1 MTHTVSPPGRLAHA
15 LSAVPAQTTTAI
27 ATDAGTDA
35 DAGAVA
41 HASTDA
47 DAVLLLAYQCGPGLG
62 SVSQIGW
69 QWFTGMAARRRTTLV
84 THVRNRAAIEAAP
97 DRPVDARV
105 IYIDTEW
112 FAGPLYRLARRL
124 FPRSEHAVFM
134 VSQLDWF
141 VFDAVALRTLRR
153 ERAAGAP
160 WRLLHLLTPVTVS
173 APTRLHRLGLPVVRG
188 PLNCGLP
195 VPPGFETL
203 MREDAMGLARL
214 RVLPRLVEAV
224 FGSLRHSR
232 VVLVATAA
240 TRAALPRGVQAR
252 AVAMLENAVEPLR
265 FAPAPASETAP
276 QAAPHAASGAAA
288 AIGTDAATEPVEVF
302 VLAPA
307 TDLATASA
315 SGRAGA
321 ALRVSFVG
329 RLVAVKA
336 LPLLLQAVARLR
348 AEGRR
353 VELDVVGDGPMGAAW
368 RAEAAALG
376 LVDGV
381 RWHGAQG
388 AAAVARVMR
397 ESDVFCLPSVRESGG
412 AVLLEAMACGGPV
425 IGMDFG
431 GPAEIVDARVGWKV
445 AMPDAEAAVAGLA
458 AALREAQDDA
468 AGRRQRGRCARD
480 TVIAQHTWAAR
491 LQAAEAIYARVL
503 SAA

>member
-1 MTHTVSPPGRLAHA
+1 M
-15 LSAVPAQTTTAI
+15 SAASTTMR
-27 ATDAGTDA
+27 A
-35 DAGAVA
+35 DAASVKNTATSTAADA
-41 HASTDA
+41 H
-47 DAVLLLAYQCGPGLG
+47 AVLLLAYQCGPGLG

-69 QWFTGMAARRRTTLV
+69 QWFTGMAARRPTTLV
-84 THVRNRAAIEAAP
+84 THVRNRAAIEASP
-97 DRPVDARV
+97 ERPADARV

-112 FAGPLYRLARRL
+112 FAGPLYRLAQRL

-160 WRLLHLLTPVTVS
+160 WRLLHLVTPVTVS

-195 VPPGFETL
+195 VPPGFEAL
-203 MREDAMGLARL
+203 MRDDAMGLSRL
-214 RVLPRLVEAV
+214 RVLPRLLEAV

-232 VVLVATAA
+232 AVLVATAA
-240 TRAALPRGVQAR
+240 TRAALPRSVQAR
-252 AVAMLENAVEPLR
+252 GVAMLENAVEPLR
-265 FAPAPASETAP
+265 FAPAPEAALVPAP
-276 QAAPHAASGAAA
+276 EAAS
-288 AIGTDAATEPVEVF
+288 AIGTESATQPATEP
-302 VLAPA
+302 A
-307 TDLATASA
+307 T
-315 SGRAGA
+315 GRASA

-336 LPLLLQAVARLR
+336 LPLLLQAMARLR

-353 VELDVVGDGPMGAAW
+353 IELDVVGDGPMAAAW
-368 RAEAAALG
+368 RADAIALG

-381 RWHGAQG
+381 RWHGAQ
-388 AAAVARVMR
+388 AAPAVARVMR

-412 AVLLEAMACGGPV
+412 AVLLEAMACGVPV

-431 GPAEIVDARVGWKV
+431 GPAEIVDAEVGWKV
-445 AMPDAEAAVAGLA
+445 AMRNVEGAVTGLA
-458 AALREAQDDA
+458 AALREAQDDEA
-468 AGRRQRGRCARD
+468 ERQKRGRCAHER
-480 TVIAQHTWAAR
+480 VLAHHTWPAR
-491 LQAAEAIYARVL
+491 MQAAEALYAQVL

>member
-1 MTHTVSPPGRLAHA
+1 MSAAFTTMRSVSDPN
-15 LSAVPAQTTTAI
+15 
-27 ATDAGTDA
+27 
-35 DAGAVA
+35 
-41 HASTDA
+41 ASTA
-47 DAVLLLAYQCGPGLG
+47 PDAVLLLAYQCGPGLG

-69 QWFTGMAARRRTTLV
+69 QWFTGMAARRPTTLV

-97 DRPVDARV
+97 DRPADARV

-160 WRLLHLLTPVTVS
+160 WRLLHLVTPVTVS

-203 MREDAMGLARL
+203 MRDDAMGLSRL

-232 VVLVATAA
+232 AVLVATAA
-240 TRAALPRGVQAR
+240 TRAALPRSVQTR
-252 AVAMLENAVEPLR
+252 GVAMLENAVEPLR
-265 FAPAPASETAP
+265 FAPAPQAALETAP
-276 QAAPHAASGAAA
+276 QTAPETASTA
-288 AIGTDAATEPVEVF
+288 GTFASTEP
-302 VLAPA
+302 A
-307 TDLATASA
+307 TGRTSA
-315 SGRAGA
+315 V
-321 ALRVSFVG
+321 LRVSFVG

-336 LPLLLQAVARLR
+336 LPLLLQAMARLR
-348 AEGRR
+348 AEGRQ
-353 VELDVVGDGPMGAAW
+353 VELDVVGDGPMATAW
-368 RAEAAALG
+368 RTEAAALG
-376 LVDGV
+376 LTKGV
-381 RWHGAQG
+381 RWHGAQPVPV
-388 AAAVARVMR
+388 VAEVMR

-412 AVLLEAMACGGPV
+412 AVLLEAMACGVPV

-431 GPAEIVDARVGWKV
+431 GPAEIVDAEVGWKV
-445 AMPDAEAAVAGLA
+445 AMRNVESAVTGLA
-458 AALREAQDDA
+458 AALREAQDDE
-468 AGRRQRGRCARD
+468 AGRQKRGCCARARVV
-480 TVIAQHTWAAR
+480 THHTWPAR
-491 LQAAEAIYARVL
+491 MQAAEALYARVL
-503 SAA
+503 SAV

>member
-1 MTHTVSPPGRLAHA
+1 MSAAPTVFATA
-15 LSAVPAQTTTAI
+15 AVTPEAANTPDKDQ
-27 ATDAGTDA
+27 GT
-35 DAGAVA
+35 
-41 HASTDA
+41 
-47 DAVLLLAYQCGPGLG
+47 VLLLAYQCGPGLG

-69 QWFTGMAARRRTTLV
+69 QWFTGMAARRSITLV

-97 DRPVDARV
+97 DWPVGTRV

-153 ERAAGAP
+153 ERASGAS

-195 VPPGFETL
+195 VPPGFGSL
-203 MREDAMGLARL
+203 MRDDAMGLSRL

-224 FGSLRHSR
+224 LGSLRNSR

-240 TRAALPRGVQAR
+240 TRAALPRSVQAR
-252 AVAMLENAVEPLR
+252 SVAMLENAVEPQR
-265 FAPAPASETAP
+265 FAPAPSR
-276 QAAPHAASGAAA
+276 AASA
-288 AIGTDAATEPVEVF
+288 DAA
-302 VLAPA
+302 LK
-307 TDLATASA
+307 
-315 SGRAGA
+315 
-321 ALRVSFVG
+321 VSFVG

-336 LPLLLQAVARLR
+336 LPLLLQAMARLR

-353 VELDVVGDGPMGAAW
+353 IELDVVGDGPMATAW
-368 RAEAAALG
+368 QAEAAALG
-376 LVDGV
+376 LVEGV
-381 RWHGAQG
+381 RWHGAQ
-388 AAAVARVMR
+388 ATPAVARVMQM
-397 ESDVFCLPSVRESGG
+397 SDVFCLPSVRESGG
-412 AVLLEAMACGGPV
+412 AVLLEAMACGVPV

-445 AMPDAEAAVAGLA
+445 PMPDVETAVAGLTT
-458 AALREAQDDA
+458 ALREAQDDP
-468 AGRRQRGRCARD
+468 AGRLQRGRCAHE
-480 TVIAQHTWAAR
+480 TVLARHTWSAR
-491 LQAAEAIYARVL
+491 MQAAELIYDQVL
-503 SAA
+503 QTP

>member
-1 MTHTVSPPGRLAHA
+1 MSTSAAASVKNTVTSTAPDAH
-15 LSAVPAQTTTAI
+15 
-27 ATDAGTDA
+27 
-35 DAGAVA
+35 
-41 HASTDA
+41 
-47 DAVLLLAYQCGPGLG
+47 AVLLLAYQCGPGLG

-69 QWFTGMAARRRTTLV
+69 QWFTGMAARRPTTLV

-97 DRPVDARV
+97 DRPADARV

-160 WRLLHLLTPVTVS
+160 WRLLHLVTPVTVS
-173 APTRLHRLGLPVVRG
+173 APTRLHQLGLPVVRG

-203 MREDAMGLARL
+203 MREDAMGLSRL
-214 RVLPRLVEAV
+214 RVLPRLLEAV

-252 AVAMLENAVEPLR
+252 GVAMLENAVDPLR
-265 FAPAPASETAP
+265 FAPAPQVTSPAAPPAAS
-276 QAAPHAASGAAA
+276 QAAPQVAS
-288 AIGTDAATEPVEVF
+288 AATAAVGTETATQPVAPS
-302 VLAPA
+302 VLGPV
-307 TDLATASA
+307 TVPVT
-315 SGRAGA
+315 GRPGT

-336 LPLLLQAVARLR
+336 LPLLLQAMVRLR
-348 AEGRR
+348 TEGRR
-353 VELDVVGDGPMGAAW
+353 VELDVVGDGPMAAAW
-368 RAEAAALG
+368 RTEAAALG
-376 LVDGV
+376 LMDSV
-381 RWHGAQG
+381 RWHGAQP
-388 AAAVARVMR
+388 APVVAQVMR

-412 AVLLEAMACGGPV
+412 AVLLEAMACGVPV

-431 GPAEIVDARVGWKV
+431 GPAEIVDAAVGWKV
-445 AMPDAEAAVAGLA
+445 AMRTVDGAVAGLA
-458 AALREAQDDA
+458 AALREAQDDEA
-468 AGRRQRGRCARD
+468 ERQKRGRCAHDR
-480 TVIAQHTWAAR
+480 VVAHHTWPAR
-491 LQAAEAIYARVL
+491 MQAAEALYARVL

>member
-1 MTHTVSPPGRLAHA
+1 MTATND
-15 LSAVPAQTTTAI
+15 SANN
-27 ATDAGTDA
+27 
-35 DAGAVA
+35 
-41 HASTDA
+41 S
-47 DAVLLLAYQCGPGLG
+47 AVLLLAYQCGPGLG

-69 QWFTGMAARRRTTLV
+69 QWFTGTAARRPTCLV

-97 DRPVDARV
+97 DRPAASTGARV

-160 WRLLHLLTPVTVS
+160 WRLLHLVTPVTVS

-203 MREDAMGLARL
+203 MRDDAMGLARL

-224 FGSLRHSR
+224 FGSLRNSR
-232 VVLVATAA
+232 AVLVATAA
-240 TRAALPRGVQAR
+240 TRAALPHGVQAR
-252 AVAMLENAVEPLR
+252 GVAMLENAIDAQR
-265 FAPAPASETAP
+265 FAPATAP
-276 QAAPHAASGAAA
+276 AAS
-288 AIGTDAATEPVEVF
+288 
-302 VLAPA
+302 
-307 TDLATASA
+307 
-315 SGRAGA
+315 RAGQP
-321 ALRVSFVG
+321 LRVSFVG

-336 LPLLLQAVARLR
+336 LPLLLAAMARLR
-348 AEGRR
+348 TEGRA
-353 VELDVVGDGPMGAAW
+353 VELDVVGDGPMAAAW

-381 RWHGAQG
+381 RWHGAL
-388 AAAVARVMR
+388 AAPAVADVMR
-397 ESDVFCLPSVRESGG
+397 ASDVFCLPSVRESGG
-412 AVLLEAMACGGPV
+412 AVLLEAMACGVPV

-431 GPAEIVDARVGWKV
+431 GPAEIVDAEVGWKV
-445 AMPDAEAAVAGLA
+445 AMPDAEGVVAGLA
-458 AALREAQDDA
+458 AALREAQDDE
-468 AGRRQRGRCARD
+468 AGRRQRGHSAHAR
-480 TVIAQHTWAAR
+480 VIAHHTWAAR
-491 LQAAEAIYARVL
+491 LQAAEALYARVL
-503 SAA
+503 NAA

>member
-1 MTHTVSPPGRLAHA
+1 MNAAHTTMRSDAG
-15 LSAVPAQTTTAI
+15 SASAAPCASAAASVKATAI
-27 ATDAGTDA
+27 AA
-35 DAGAVA
+35 D
-41 HASTDA
+41 T

-69 QWFTGMAARRRTTLV
+69 QWFTGMAARRPTTLV

-97 DRPVDARV
+97 DRPAGARV

-141 VFDAVALRTLRR
+141 VFDAVALRTLRH

-160 WRLLHLLTPVTVS
+160 WRLLHLVTPVTVS

-203 MREDAMGLARL
+203 MRDDAMGLARL
-214 RVLPRLVEAV
+214 RVLPRLLEAV

-240 TRAALPRGVQAR
+240 TRAALPRSVQSR
-252 AVAMLENAVEPLR
+252 SVAMLENAVEPLR
-265 FAPAPASETAP
+265 FTPAPEAASAPAPE
-276 QAAPHAASGAAA
+276 AAS
-288 AIGTDAATEPVEVF
+288 AINTESAPEPLTKPATEP
-302 VLAPA
+302 AA
-307 TDLATASA
+307 
-315 SGRAGA
+315 GRVDA

-336 LPLLLQAVARLR
+336 LPLLLQAMARLR

-353 VELDVVGDGPMGAAW
+353 VELDVVGDGPMGTAW
-368 RAEAAALG
+368 RDEAAALG
-376 LVDGV
+376 LVEGV
-381 RWHGAQG
+381 RWHGAQP
-388 AAAVARVMR
+388 APVVADVMR

-412 AVLLEAMACGGPV
+412 AVLLEAMACGVPV

-431 GPAEIVDARVGWKV
+431 GPAEIVDAEVGWKV
-445 AMPDAEAAVAGLA
+445 AMRHVEGAVTGLA
-458 AALREAQDDA
+458 AALREAQDDE
-468 AGRRQRGRCARD
+468 AGRQKRGRCAHDR
-480 TVIAQHTWAAR
+480 VLAHHTWPAR
-491 LQAAEAIYARVL
+491 MQAAEALYARVL